1 MDGRDRRA
9 FTGNGAR
16 TGEPLARGNGAAKD
30 EIQVI
35 TLGVSGGSVESMRVP
50 RATAPAKLG
59 CFALLALAALGS
71 ARADEGDPPGRVAR
85 LSYVEG
91 AVSLEPAGI
100 EEWTAAERNRPLT
113 TGDRLWTDQESV
125 AELDLGDAVL
135 RLGGMTGFAFLNLD
149 DRFAQIQLSAGIL
162 LVRVW
167 DTSSGQ
173 SYEIDTPQLAV
184 QLAQPGA
191 YRIEVDEP
199 GNTTLVKVSEGEA
212 LALGSGESIPID
224 AHRLMVF
231 AGSAS
236 GTTLSYS
243 AASLGPPDD
252 LDTWSAT
259 RDAHEE
265 ESPSREY
272 VADDTPGTYEL
283 DDNGRWQDTPEYGY
297 VWTPVVVV
305 ANWVPYRFGHWAWIG
320 PWGWT
325 WVDDAPWGY
334 APFHYGRWA
343 YLRGSWCWVP
353 GPRPLRPVYAPAL
366 VAWTG
371 GPGFLGPGAAAPN
384 VGWFPLGP
392 HEVYAPANR
401 VSDAYLRNVNTAN
414 TTIASTGYI
423 TDVYQNR
430 VGNIRYLNHTAA
442 AISAVPQ
449 SVFTS
454 AQRAAGHTLPVT
466 SGMLAGTTVAAA
478 APPVAPQRLSVLG
491 ATGARSARPPPAL
504 ANRAVIAHAPPPRS
518 AASFETQLAAI
529 RANGGRPLARSD
541 LGRLQPGTPTARV
554 HLLATT
560 KGSRPPRPQSAQAPA
575 QPSLGDRARSLEGP
589 SLPPATT
596 TRTFVPS
603 PSAAAPAPAVHT
615 DRPPWASQ
623 GTFSSYEAPHMEE
636 PPPAEPVYR
645 AEKPATRGQTSTAPV
660 AHTTRAAA
668 SPPPPGS
675 PQQHPAAQ
683 STQKEHSRSDSREES
698 PKAERSRDRVDR

>member
-1 MDGRDRRA
+1 
-9 FTGNGAR
+9 
-16 TGEPLARGNGAAKD
+16 
-30 EIQVI
+30 
-35 TLGVSGGSVESMRVP
+35 MRVP
-50 RATAPAKLG
+50 RTAAPARLA
-59 CFALLALAALGS
+59 CFAVLSLAALSS

-91 AVSLEPAGI
+91 AVSLEPAGLQ
-100 EEWTAAERNRPLT
+100 EWTAAERNRPLT
-113 TGDRLWTDQESV
+113 TGDRLWTDQQSV

-212 LALGSGESIPID
+212 LALGSTESIPID
-224 AHRLMVF
+224 AQRVMVF
-231 AGSAS
+231 TGSAS

-297 VWTPVVVV
+297 VWTPAVVV
-305 ANWVPYRFGHWAWIG
+305 ANWVPYRFGHWAWIA

-353 GPRPLRPVYAPAL
+353 GPRPLQPVYAPAL

-371 GPGFLGPGAAAPN
+371 GPGFAGPAAAAAN

-414 TTIASTGYI
+414 TTIASSSYI

-430 VGNIRYLNHTAA
+430 VTNIRYVNHTAP

-454 AQRAAGHTLPVT
+454 AQRVAGHTLPVT
-466 SGMLAGTTVAAA
+466 SGVLAGMTVAAP
-478 APPVAPQRLSVLG
+478 APSVAPQRLSVLG
-491 ATGARSARPPPAL
+491 AAGAKTARPPPAL
-504 ANRAVIAHAPPPRS
+504 ANRAVIAHAPPPR
-518 AASFETQLAAI
+518 APASFETQLAAI
-529 RANGGRPLARSD
+529 QANGGRPLARSD
-541 LGRLQPGTPTARV
+541 LVRLQPGRPTAQV
-554 HLLATT
+554 HVLTPT
-560 KGSRPPRPQSAQAPA
+560 KGSRPPLPQSAQAPA
-575 QPSLGDRARSLEGP
+575 QPSLGDRARSLESP

-596 TRTFVPS
+596 TRTFVS
-603 PSAAAPAPAVHT
+603 TPSAPAAAPAVHT
-615 DRPPWASQ
+615 DRPPGASQ
-623 GTFSSYEAPHMEE
+623 GTFSSYEAPHTDA
-636 PPPAEPVYR
+636 PPAAEPAYR
-645 AEKPATRGQTSTAPV
+645 PEKPATRAQSSTAPAGHT
-660 AHTTRAAA
+660 AHAA
-668 SPPPPGS
+668 SSPPAPS
-675 PQQHPAAQ
+675 HPQQHPASQ
-683 STQKEHSRSDSREES
+683 PKKTEHSSGDSRDEN
-698 PKAERSRDRVDR
+698 PKADRSRDRVER